1 MVDRVRNKKEERIV
15 PREKDYAVA
24 TTSFSITRFTY
35 LRVNSTMMGIKHLPA
50 MNRMTN
56 IASIMSEINVLAR
69 MDDR

>member
-1 MVDRVRNKKEERIV
+1 MVDRVRDKKEERIV
-15 PREKDYAVA
+15 PREKDYVVA

-50 MNRMTN
+50 MNTMTN

>member
-1 MVDRVRNKKEERIV
+1 MVDRVRDKKEERIV
-15 PREKDYAVA
+15 PREKDYVVA

-50 MNRMTN
+50 MNTMTN
-56 IASIMSEINVLAR
+56 IASIMSEINILAR